1 MWSRCLDLLREDV
14 TQEDESHSI
23 RVRDTKLSRC
33 TIIIIARENYYVT
46 ETISKVSFDTSHT
59 PHRSFSYGS
68 GKDLIFDS
76 QPLYSSR
83 AEVFTLTK
91 VKTGVLSVW
100 FVQLPESAILFTN
113 IQTFSLSSCQNLQ
126 LKLKLVLFKTERG
139 GVSGPQADLWIS
151 SYVLSVVCAHYR

>member
-1 MWSRCLDLLREDV
+1 M
-14 TQEDESHSI
+14 
-23 RVRDTKLSRC
+23 RDTKLSRC

-59 PHRSFSYGS
+59 PHRGFSYGS

-100 FVQLPESAILFTN
+100 FV
-113 IQTFSLSSCQNLQ
+113 
-126 LKLKLVLFKTERG
+126 
-139 GVSGPQADLWIS
+139 
-151 SYVLSVVCAHYR
+151 